1 MDNLDFKNVRKTLGL
16 TQVELAE
23 KLQIS
28 VVYVKKL
35 ETGSTPITV
44 NVMERLYRLIVN
56 DFATLGWFAG
66 SFLEMEKS
74 I

>member
-44 NVMERLYRLIVN
+44 NIMERLYRLIVN
-56 DFATLGWFAG
+56 DFATLGWFAW
-66 SFLEMEKS
+66 SFLEMEKT

>member
-28 VVYVKKL
+28 VVYIKKL
-35 ETGSTPITV
+35 ETGSAPITV
-44 NVMERLYRLIVN
+44 NIMERLYRLIVN
-56 DFATLGWFAG
+56 DFATLEWFAG
-66 SFLEMEKS
+66 SFLEMERS